1 MHHLDMTAYC
11 DEAYSNAR
19 AHGWHDEPRTD
30 ATVRALYHCELS
42 EAMES
47 YRKHEPL
54 VWHACPYVE
63 GACESQQVQDEDL
76 HCEACRAEYRK
87 PEGVAVEL
95 IDFVIRICDYLGSRQ
110 FVFPMSMDTAEKLAA
125 WAVDDYIN
133 DEVQDVVNVELPE
146 LVDILHEQVTL
157 SHVMKNPTYLTTAIG
172 LVFAWICHNGIDPVD
187 LVNEKHA
194 YNKTRSYKH
203 GNKKC

>member
-1 MHHLDMTAYC
+1 MHHLEMTMYC
-11 DEAYSNAR
+11 AEAYRNAR

-63 GACESQQVQDEDL
+63 GACESQQVQDEEL

-95 IDFVIRICDYLGSRQ
+95 IDFVIRVCDHLGSKG
-110 FVFPMSMDTAEKLAA
+110 FVFPESMNTAEKLAA
-125 WAVDDYIN
+125 WAVDDYQS
-133 DEVQDVVNVELPE
+133 DEVDDIAGAELPD
-146 LVDILHEQVTL
+146 LADAIHDQVTL
-157 SHVMKNPTYLTTAIG
+157 SHVFKSDTYLMTAIG
-172 LVFAWICHNGIDPVD
+172 LVFAWCERNGIDPVD
-187 LVNEKHA
+187 IITEKHT